1 MRGADCGSVIIS
13 HGWDVPRGRGNRF
26 RAADVP
32 GATDATMGPAMRS
45 MLGMRLCVGVGG
57 AESSSSG
64 IMLGLDVVG
73 GGWLRLSKAAG
84 ADQGGSAA
92 GTTRLMRR
100 GCGGI
105 ARGLVVDAGYA
116 LFQLTDT
123 IVCLVQCG
131 GIRTRAAWRARME
144 AAGVG
149 TIMLLTL
156 VTRPF
161 TIAADLRGDVASRTE
176 EEKDNELA
184 CTMDSGQEGQR
195 RSSRRTLRRRQKSQA
210 VETAG
215 WRRWVVRVSSALLVA
230 GMAVR
235 TRHDAYVASTREPSV
250 RHDYGVMRI
259 RQEMVEGGR
268 GPTTPDSAALSVGGA
283 RSGGRGG
290 AEGWGKEGRRRV
302 EKWSMARRTG

>member
-1 MRGADCGSVIIS
+1 MLVLDVIA
-13 HGWDVPRGRGNRF
+13 GWK
-26 RAADVP
+26 
-32 GATDATMGPAMRS
+32 
-45 MLGMRLCVGVGG
+45 
-57 AESSSSG
+57 
-64 IMLGLDVVG
+64 LGL
-73 GGWLRLSKAAG
+73 SEAAG

-92 GTTRLMRR
+92 GTTSVVRR

-105 ARGLVVDAGYA
+105 AGGLVVDAGYA

-131 GIRTRAAWRARME
+131 GIRTRAAWRARMK

-149 TIMLLTL
+149 TIMLLAL
-156 VTRPF
+156 VTRTL
-161 TIAADLRGDVASRTE
+161 TIAADLRGDVASRAE
-176 EEKDNELA
+176 EEEDGELA
-184 CTMDSGQEGQR
+184 RTTRTRGRKEGHR
-195 RSSRRTLRRRQKSQA
+195 RSTRRTLRRRQKSQA

-215 WRRWVVRVSSALLVA
+215 WRRWAVRVSSALLVA

-235 TRHDAYVASTREPSV
+235 TRHDAHVAPTRERSV
-250 RHDYGVMRI
+250 KHYYGVVRI

-268 GPTTPDSAALSVGGA
+268 GPTTTDSAALNAGGA

-302 EKWSMARRTG
+302 GKWRMARRTGW

>member
-1 MRGADCGSVIIS
+1 MRGADCGTVIIS

-26 RAADVP
+26 RAR
-32 GATDATMGPAMRS
+32 MFPAPPTLRWVR
-45 MLGMRLCVGVGG
+45 LCEACWGMRLCVGVGG

-156 VTRPF
+156 VTRRSPLQR
-161 TIAADLRGDVASRTE
+161 IYE
-176 EEKDNELA
+176 E
-184 CTMDSGQEGQR
+184 MWQVVQR
-195 RSSRRTLRRRQKSQA
+195 RRRTMSLLVQWTRGRKDKDEAQDVPCGDGRSRKRSRRPAGGGGWCGSRRPF
-210 VETAG
+210 
-215 WRRWVVRVSSALLVA
+215 W
-230 GMAVR
+230 
-235 TRHDAYVASTREPSV
+235 
-250 RHDYGVMRI
+250 
-259 RQEMVEGGR
+259 
-268 GPTTPDSAALSVGGA
+268 
-283 RSGGRGG
+283 
-290 AEGWGKEGRRRV
+290 
-302 EKWSMARRTG
+302 